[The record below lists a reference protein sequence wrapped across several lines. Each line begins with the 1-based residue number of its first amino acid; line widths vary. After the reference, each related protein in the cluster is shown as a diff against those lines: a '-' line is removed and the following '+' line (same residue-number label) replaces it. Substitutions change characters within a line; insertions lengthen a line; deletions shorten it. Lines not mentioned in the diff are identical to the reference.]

1 MAKKIDELERP
12 QIPGYIDMSKVNS
25 ASAGVAAARDAIN
38 NLNYDTFKQG
48 SQYGNL
54 KKSYEQQG
62 QTAMKD
68 TLGQVAAR
76 TGGMASSYA
85 TSAANQSYNNY
96 MQTLEDAA
104 RSMFNDEYSK
114 KMDAYNMAQQEYNN
128 EWNRYQ
134 NEYSQA
140 WDKYNAEYS
149 AYVSDRAH
157 NYQVG
162 RDEKSDADKAK
173 TDAQDEV
180 MAIWQA
186 GGTPSI
192 ELLQAAGWY
201 DEATGGL
208 SATGAAYKSGIDDK
222 RSKENK
228 TEGQKVVDDLWA
240 TGTEPTD
247 EQYVAAG
254 YKIKNDDGTYSWT
267 TEGLAAYNSKHA
279 LTDSEIEA
287 MFLADGFAWD
297 DWLKKLDTDRD
308 GKYGE
313 QEDLNMFFANS
324 ERGGSEIWQQW
335 LTDEQSRIS
344 DENTADAQG
353 RVSDAWAAGDDPNEK
368 DLISAGY
375 IEVDDKGNARKD
387 EAGNYIY
394 TAAGKDA
401 LANSSALD
409 KMDMEYLLTSGDWNW
424 GDWDRDGTVEDDED
438 VTARQFFSKAGGSEE
453 SWKKWLDDYNQSE
466 TDKQTK
472 DTQTANTNE
481 IDAMLKNGASLE
493 EIEEKF
499 GIKDGDG
506 GKTWKDVTGMS
517 KAEWQAKQTGYRQ
530 GSYKFQDTSAGR
542 SEIVAKLVESGLH
555 LNTTDASNF
564 DYLFGDG
571 AYDAVRKFTEQL
583 NSIHFEDDNVDRS
596 IDEYF
601 DLYDKIKSQAP
612 QLEDVIITIMNK
624 KFPKVVEFL
633 NHYAE

>member
-1 MAKKIDELERP
+1 MAKKLDELERP
-12 QIPGYIDMSKVNS
+12 KIPGYIDMSKVNS
-25 ASAGVAAARDAIN
+25 AAGNIAAARDAIN

-104 RSMFNDEYSK
+104 RSMFNEEYSK

-140 WDKYNAEYS
+140 WDKYDAENS
-149 AYVSDRAH
+149 AYLSDRTY
-157 NYQVG
+157 NYQLK
-162 RDEKSDADKAK
+162 RDQKSDEDAA
-173 TDAQDEV
+173 TAQAQDDIL
-180 MAIWQA
+180 AIWQA

-201 DEATGGL
+201 DEAAGEVN
-208 SATGAAYKSGIDDK
+208 AIGAAYKSGIDEK
-222 RSKENK
+222 ITAGKK
-228 TEGQKVVDDLWA
+228 TEGQKVVADLWA

-254 YKIKNDDGTYSWT
+254 YKTKNDNGTYSWT

-287 MFLADGFAWD
+287 MFLADGF
-297 DWLKKLDTDRD
+297 DWNTWLNGDADKGLKGLDVDQD
-308 GKYGE
+308 GIYGE
-313 QEDLNMFFANS
+313 KEDLEMFFANS
-324 ERGGSEIWQQW
+324 NRGGSEIWQKW

-344 DENTADAQG
+344 DEKTTDAQG
-353 RVSDAWAAGDDPNEK
+353 NVADAWAAGDDPDEK
-368 DLISAGY
+368 DLITAGY
-375 IEVDDKGNARKD
+375 IEVDDKGAARKD

-401 LANSSALD
+401 LANSSALG
-409 KMDMEYLLTSGDWNW
+409 KMDMEYLLTSGNFKW
-424 GDWDRDGTVEDDED
+424 GDWDRDGEVEGDNED
-438 VTARQFFSKAGGSEE
+438 VTAKQFFSKSDGSVD
-453 SWKKWLDDYNQSE
+453 SWKKWLDDYN
-466 TDKQTK
+466 
-472 DTQTANTNE
+472 QTANTNE

-493 EIEEKF
+493 DIEKKF
-499 GIKDGDG
+499 GIGADGE
-506 GKTWKDVTGMS
+506 TWESVTGMS
-517 KAEWQAKQTGYRQ
+517 KAEWQAKQTGYKQ
-530 GSYKFQDTSAGR
+530 GSYKFPDTVAGR
-542 SEIVAKLVESGLH
+542 SEIVQKLGQLGYLSE
-555 LNTTDASNF
+555 NDMANF
-564 DYLFGDG
+564 DDLFGEG
-571 AYDAVRKFTEQL
+571 AYKTLQYLAPNGIVGIIVGVNEDNATDVALDWINDAANYVG
-583 NSIHFEDDNVDRS
+583 EDNAWDLLEMWYPDH
-596 IDEYF
+596 F
-601 DLYDKIKSQAP
+601 DL
-612 QLEDVIITIMNK
+612 LMTK
-624 KFPKVVEFL
+624 K
-633 NHYAE
+633 